1 MRVNKTVSAVLATT
15 FAGAVALGGVTAGT
29 AFAADEPR
37 SQFGQ
42 QAPLPKA
49 QKLQQ
54 QARALGETADAL
66 KPVAEVIQ
74 AVLNAPEGR
83 LSESEADHYAKAV
96 HEALAPLVQQS
107 RQQDQYQAGQ
117 DQFTQDQVYRDV
129 RVTEQTA
136 LAAVALGEQVDEL
149 LRAAE
154 AGNQRAI
161 AREAERVL
169 QAAVDLMAEASA
181 DNRLPNADM
190 ADVRE
195 QQAPKSGQ
203 IPQLPENKLPPGDA
217 ELELLPN

>member
-107 RQQDQYQAGQ
+107 RQQDQYQS
-117 DQFTQDQVYRDV
+117 TQDQVYRDV
-129 RVTEQTA
+129 QVTEQTA
-136 LAAVALGEQVDEL
+136 MAAVALGEQVDEL

-161 AREAERVL
+161 AREAERAL

-181 DNRLPNADM
+181 DNRLPNADRQ
-190 ADVRE
+190 DVRE